1 VAWARP
7 ILIGTPFLGKSISIL
22 KDTCQRA
29 DSHSVH
35 WTLSQLSPYA
45 SSLSFWRKLSV
56 FNSLIRIS
64 IALQCGIRIAPSG
77 LRKENLLEGNHM
89 RRLLPC
95 LSTIILVVLPL
106 ITDVAS
112 ASDQTKDDDR
122 LRNCGTVLKE
132 ILDVPDNIPQDLL
145 DKADC
150 VVVFP
155 SVLKAAFIVGGSYG
169 RGAMSCRRG
178 EDFRGPWGA
187 PTMMA
192 LEGGS
197 FGFQI
202 GGQATD
208 FVLLVMNESGARG
221 ILASKVK
228 LGGDASVAAG
238 PVGRDASADTD
249 ATLRSEILSY
259 SRARGLFA
267 GVSLEGSTI
276 RPDNGDNRRVYGR
289 KIPAREIVLSGTV
302 AVPPAAEQMTSTLDA
317 RTPKHRP

>member
-1 VAWARP
+1 LLTRE
-7 ILIGTPFLGKSISIL
+7 T
-22 KDTCQRA
+22 
-29 DSHSVH
+29 
-35 WTLSQLSPYA
+35 
-45 SSLSFWRKLSV
+45 
-56 FNSLIRIS
+56 
-64 IALQCGIRIAPSG
+64 GIRAALSRAEA
-77 LRKENLLEGNHM
+77 RKEKLLEGNHM
-89 RRLLPC
+89 RKLLTY
-95 LSTIILVVLPL
+95 LSCTLFVLTPL
-106 ITDVAS
+106 FADVAS
-112 ASDQTKDDDR
+112 AADESKDNDR
-122 LRNCGTVLKE
+122 LRNSGTVLKE
-132 ILDVPDNIPQDLL
+132 ILDVPDDIPQSLL

-169 RGAMSCRRG
+169 RGAMSCRTG

-187 PTMMA
+187 PAMMA

-197 FGFQI
+197 LGFQF

-238 PVGRDASADTD
+238 PVGRDSSAETD

-276 RPDNGDNRRVYGR
+276 RPDNGDNRRVYS
-289 KIPAREIVLSGTV
+289 KNVSAKEIVLSGKV
-302 AVPPAAEQMTSTLDA
+302 PVPPAAQQMISTLDT